1 MARDRRG
8 TPRDGKVA
16 GSGGDDR
23 LPRRLAL
30 GGGVAAAVLAVLGVV
45 LSRREE
51 AGGSANQGFGG
62 PFTLTAPDGRAVTDA
77 TFHGKYLLVYFGY
90 TYCPD
95 VCPTTLANMAKA
107 LDRLGRRADALQ
119 AVFITV
125 DPARDTPAVM
135 GQYTSAI
142 SPRILGLSGTPA
154 QIATAAGAYHVYYAV
169 HRSGPDDRAYAV
181 DHSSVL
187 YLMSPTGG
195 PLALIPADE
204 DPARM
209 AASIGKYLPAA

>member
-8 TPRDGKVA
+8 TPRDGKVG

-62 PFTLTAPDGRAVTDA
+62 PFTLTAPDGHIVTDA
-77 TFHGKYLLVYFGY
+77 TFRGKYLLVYFGY

>member
-8 TPRDGKVA
+8 TPRNGPVA
-16 GSGGDDR
+16 GGGGDDR

-30 GGGVAAAVLAVLGVV
+30 AGGIAAALLAVLGVV

-62 PFTLTAPDGRAVTDA
+62 PFTLTAPDGRTVTDA

-107 LDRLGRRADALQ
+107 LDRLGKRADALQ

-154 QIATAAGAYHVYYAV
+154 QIAAAAGAYHVYYAV
-169 HRSGPDDRAYAV
+169 HRSGPNDRAYAV

>member
-1 MARDRRG
+1 MARDRKG
-8 TPRDGKVA
+8 TGRNSAAPG
-16 GSGGDDR
+16 GGGDDR

-30 GGGVAAAVLAVLGVV
+30 AGGVAAALLAGLGVV

-51 AGGSANQGFGG
+51 GGGGADKGFGG
-62 PFTLTAPDGRAVTDA
+62 PFTLTAPDGRTVTDA
-77 TFHGKYLLVYFGY
+77 TFRGKYMLVYFGY

-95 VCPTTLANMAKA
+95 VCPTTLANLAKA
-107 LDRLGRRADALQ
+107 LDRLGKRADALQ
-119 AVFITV
+119 AIFITV

-154 QIATAAGAYHVYYAV
+154 QIAAAAGAYHVYYAV
-169 HRSGPDDRAYAV
+169 HRNGPDDRNYAV

-187 YLMSPTGG
+187 YLMSPSGA

-204 DPARM
+204 DPTRM
-209 AASIGKYLPAA
+209 AASIGKYLPPA